1 MKVAKFGGS
10 SVSNATQI
18 KKVLDIVNSDS
29 DRKIIIV
36 SAPGKR
42 HKDDVKTTD
51 LLVRLYEKVMNN
63 LNYQDKKKE
72 IIQRYADILHDLDM
86 DDSLLKVIDD
96 TLEEII
102 STLKDKPL
110 RLYDAI
116 LSCGENFNAQLIA
129 SYNDSQGFKTTY
141 LSPKDAGILVTD
153 LPQQAQILEEAYEKI
168 SKLKDIEGKIIIP
181 GFFGVSK
188 NDYVVTF
195 PRGGSDITGAIIAR
209 GIRASLY
216 ENFTDV
222 SGIYKANPNII
233 NNPDLIEE
241 ITYREMR
248 ELSYAG
254 FSVFHDEALQPLY
267 KHRIPVVIK
276 NTNRPQDK
284 GTFIRHDRD
293 VSDKN
298 VIIGISCDKGFSVI
312 NIKKY
317 LMNRQVG
324 FTRKILE
331 ILEDYN
337 ISFDHMPSGI
347 DSISIILRT
356 HQLKGKEKDVLN
368 AIRKRCDVDEL
379 SIEHDLAILMIVG
392 EGMNKAIGTANTI
405 THALAESKINLK
417 MINQGSSEISMMFGI
432 SIEDADKAVLST
444 YEYCYH
450 GICLKNL
457 NKQA

>member
-1 MKVAKFGGS
+1 
-10 SVSNATQI
+10 
-18 KKVLDIVNSDS
+18 
-29 DRKIIIV
+29 
-36 SAPGKR
+36 
-42 HKDDVKTTD
+42 
-51 LLVRLYEKVMNN
+51 
-63 LNYQDKKKE
+63 
-72 IIQRYADILHDLDM
+72 M

-254 FSVFHDEALQPLY
+254 FSVFHDEALPLY

-312 NIKKY
+312 NIK
-317 LMNRQVG
+317 
-324 FTRKILE
+324 
-331 ILEDYN
+331 N
-337 ISFDHMPSGI
+337 I
-347 DSISIILRT
+347 
-356 HQLKGKEKDVLN
+356 
-368 AIRKRCDVDEL
+368 
-379 SIEHDLAILMIVG
+379 
-392 EGMNKAIGTANTI
+392 
-405 THALAESKINLK
+405 
-417 MINQGSSEISMMFGI
+417 
-432 SIEDADKAVLST
+432 
-444 YEYCYH
+444 
-450 GICLKNL
+450 
-457 NKQA
+457 

>member
-312 NIKKY
+312 NIK
-317 LMNRQVG
+317 
-324 FTRKILE
+324 
-331 ILEDYN
+331 N
-337 ISFDHMPSGI
+337 I
-347 DSISIILRT
+347 
-356 HQLKGKEKDVLN
+356 
-368 AIRKRCDVDEL
+368 
-379 SIEHDLAILMIVG
+379 
-392 EGMNKAIGTANTI
+392 
-405 THALAESKINLK
+405 
-417 MINQGSSEISMMFGI
+417 
-432 SIEDADKAVLST
+432 
-444 YEYCYH
+444 
-450 GICLKNL
+450 
-457 NKQA
+457 

>member
-1 MKVAKFGGS
+1 
-10 SVSNATQI
+10 
-18 KKVLDIVNSDS
+18 
-29 DRKIIIV
+29 
-36 SAPGKR
+36 
-42 HKDDVKTTD
+42 
-51 LLVRLYEKVMNN
+51 MNN

-248 ELSYAG
+248 ELSYLGLA
-254 FSVFHDEALQPLY
+254 SSMM
-267 KHRIPVVIK
+267 KHCDHSI
-276 NTNRPQDK
+276 NTEFQW
-284 GTFIRHDRD
+284 
-293 VSDKN
+293 
-298 VIIGISCDKGFSVI
+298 
-312 NIKKY
+312 
-317 LMNRQVG
+317 LL
-324 FTRKILE
+324 KIL
-331 ILEDYN
+331 IA
-337 ISFDHMPSGI
+337 
-347 DSISIILRT
+347 
-356 HQLKGKEKDVLN
+356 LKIKVHLY
-368 AIRKRCDVDEL
+368 AM
-379 SIEHDLAILMIVG
+379 IEM
-392 EGMNKAIGTANTI
+392 
-405 THALAESKINLK
+405 
-417 MINQGSSEISMMFGI
+417 
-432 SIEDADKAVLST
+432 
-444 YEYCYH
+444 
-450 GICLKNL
+450 
-457 NKQA
+457 

>member
-1 MKVAKFGGS
+1 
-10 SVSNATQI
+10 
-18 KKVLDIVNSDS
+18 
-29 DRKIIIV
+29 
-36 SAPGKR
+36 
-42 HKDDVKTTD
+42 
-51 LLVRLYEKVMNN
+51 MNN

-188 NDYVVTF
+188 MIMSLRSQEVVLTLQVQ
-195 PRGGSDITGAIIAR
+195 SLL

-276 NTNRPQDK
+276 NTNRLK
-284 GTFIRHDRD
+284 
-293 VSDKN
+293 
-298 VIIGISCDKGFSVI
+298 
-312 NIKKY
+312 IKVHLY
-317 LMNRQVG
+317 AM
-324 FTRKILE
+324 
-331 ILEDYN
+331 
-337 ISFDHMPSGI
+337 
-347 DSISIILRT
+347 
-356 HQLKGKEKDVLN
+356 
-368 AIRKRCDVDEL
+368 
-379 SIEHDLAILMIVG
+379 IEM
-392 EGMNKAIGTANTI
+392 
-405 THALAESKINLK
+405 
-417 MINQGSSEISMMFGI
+417 
-432 SIEDADKAVLST
+432 
-444 YEYCYH
+444 
-450 GICLKNL
+450 
-457 NKQA
+457 